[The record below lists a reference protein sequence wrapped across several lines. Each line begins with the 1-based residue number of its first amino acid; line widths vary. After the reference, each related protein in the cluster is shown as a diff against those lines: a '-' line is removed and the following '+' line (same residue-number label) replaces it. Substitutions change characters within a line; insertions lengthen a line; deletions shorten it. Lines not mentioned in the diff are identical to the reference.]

1 MSSLSLQNL
10 SFSYQGKKILQ
21 DFSLTIPEGTHL
33 ALMGPSGSGKT
44 TLLRL
49 IAGLERPSSGVIAG
63 LPPQGL
69 SMIFQEDRLI
79 PGLSALE
86 NIRLPQRDL
95 SRPQVLA
102 LLMELGLEQEADS
115 LPQSLSG
122 GMNRRVSIARAMAC
136 RRELYLLDEPF
147 KGLDAQTKTLTMD
160 FVQRHSAGKTLLMVT
175 HDPAEA
181 SYMGMEVFHFQG

>member
-1 MSSLSLQNL
+1 MTSLSLQNL
-10 SFSYQGKKILQ
+10 SFSYQGKCILQ
-21 DFSLTIPEGTHL
+21 DFSLTISAGTHL

-49 IAGLERPSSGVIAG
+49 IAGLERPSSGVITG

-69 SMIFQEDRLI
+69 SMVFQEDRLI
-79 PGLSALE
+79 PSLSVLE
-86 NIRLPQRDL
+86 NIRLPQREL

-102 LLMELGLEQEADS
+102 LLAELGLEQEADS
-115 LPQSLSG
+115 LPRALSG

-147 KGLDAQTKTLTMD
+147 KGLDVQTKSLTMN
-160 FVQRHSAGKTLLMVT
+160 FVQRHTAGKTLLMVT
-175 HDPAEA
+175 HDTAEA
-181 SYMGMEVFHFQG
+181 AYMGMEIFDFCK